1 MKYLLYMIIGG
12 ILFVGITPIED
23 ALSVLK
29 NRAKADNDED
39 DLKLAQ
45 KAEWVAGIYI
55 TALFLCISYILA
67 KCMEQICFHT
77 KVIDIKV
84 VLFIIINRARNSTE
98 AAHTRQM
105 CFFVRF
111 IF

>member
-1 MKYLLYMIIGG
+1 MKYLLYMIFGG

-67 KCMEQICFHT
+67 KCME
-77 KVIDIKV
+77 
-84 VLFIIINRARNSTE
+84 
-98 AAHTRQM
+98 
-105 CFFVRF
+105 
-111 IF
+111 